1 MLGLQAVSRSHRLI
15 DRLKVLFHFWSLE
28 QVLTALCPHKI
39 LDHNGRCFILSLL
52 GWRANFFAAFVD
64 SVQLF
69 FEVLLEEGI
78 RASHVP
84 KVLRLSR
91 WQGLQFY
98 AGYRWTFLLFSS
110 GLILDMVG
118 KRCWK
123 ATSIVTRALGE
134 LIIDFLGGIFAD
146 FRGRL
151 LNLWHFS
158 D

>member
-1 MLGLQAVSRSHRLI
+1 M
-15 DRLKVLFHFWSLE
+15 
-28 QVLTALCPHKI
+28 
-39 LDHNGRCFILSLL
+39 
-52 GWRANFFAAFVD
+52 
-64 SVQLF
+64 
-69 FEVLLEEGI
+69 LLEEGI

-91 WQGLQFY
+91 WQGLQLY

-110 GLILDMVG
+110 GLIMDMVG

-146 FRGRL
+146 FRGGL
-151 LNLWHFS
+151 LNHWHFS